1 MSIDLQTQLELGLR
15 LLLAVVLGGI
25 VGFNRERGG
34 HPAGLGTFALVT
46 LGACV
51 FSIVSDLVFVGQADN
66 TRIASGIV
74 EGIGFLGAGIILT
87 GRRSVHGLTT
97 AAALWA
103 TASVGMLVGY
113 GLYVLALLTTLA
125 VYIVLS
131 VRHIGPVSRSISAIR
146 DDSGSRTSTPDS
158 E

>member
-1 MSIDLQTQLELGLR
+1 MEIALDTQLDLGLR
-15 LLLAVVLGGI
+15 LIIAIVLGGLI
-25 VGFNRERGG
+25 GLERERRG
-34 HPAGLGTFALVT
+34 HAAGLGTFALVT

-51 FSIVSDLVFVGQADN
+51 FSIVSNLVFVDAADN

-131 VRHIGPVSRSISAIR
+131 VRHVGPVSRSISAIR
-146 DDSGSRTSTPDS
+146 DDSGSRTSTSDS

>member
-87 GRRSVHGLTT
+87 G
-97 AAALWA
+97 
-103 TASVGMLVGY
+103 LVGHPDRPITE
-113 GLYVLALLTTLA
+113 VLDPEDLA
-125 VYIVLS
+125 V
-131 VRHIGPVSRSISAIR
+131 R
-146 DDSGSRTSTPDS
+146 DLGQVGSRRQGIFQRQIGQVLL
-158 E
+158 

>member
-1 MSIDLQTQLELGLR
+1 MSIDVQTQLELSIR
-15 LLLAVVLGGI
+15 LLLAIVLGGL

-34 HPAGLGTFALVT
+34 HAAGLGTFSLVT

-51 FSIVSDLVFVGQADN
+51 FSIVSDLVFVAQADN

-113 GLYVLALLTTLA
+113 GLYVLAFATTLA

-131 VRHIGPVSRSISAIR
+131 VRHIGPVSRSIRSIR
-146 DDSGSRTSTPDS
+146 EDTEPGTGGTDA